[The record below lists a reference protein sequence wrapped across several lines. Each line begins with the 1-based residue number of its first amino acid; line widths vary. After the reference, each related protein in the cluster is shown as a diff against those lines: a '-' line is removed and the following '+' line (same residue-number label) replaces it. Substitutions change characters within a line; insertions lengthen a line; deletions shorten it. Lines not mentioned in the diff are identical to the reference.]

1 MEERL
6 DTGTRNS
13 LTGRAVV
20 NGNVFQADRIAI
32 ERFEVL
38 PAAAPPPPVPWGC
51 PAPLPGFENRVRE
64 LARLEGLFPGP
75 GHIALSGPGGVG
87 KTQLLARFADLH
99 ADSFPDG
106 ILYADLDAD
115 RRDGAVDV
123 GAVLA
128 DFLGELGV
136 EREQV
141 PASASARAARL
152 RARMRER
159 RAVVFLDNVRH
170 APEARPFLEL
180 GTQVFVISRRELR
193 ALRLDGA
200 DLVTVDPLDE
210 RAGTALLRR
219 WDERADEDTAR
230 RLVRLCGG
238 LPLALRLVAQRLLD
252 ADHRPLEDLVAELE
266 GAEAGADAV
275 LDRVVAE
282 FAPATADLYLRLGCS
297 PCDTFTGAT
306 AAASGALSAAAGLR
320 DLLVGHL
327 ATATAPTARESGG
340 SGTDAAD
347 PDGPRYRL
355 HDVVRAHARAWARE
369 RAQTGLRAE
378 VADGLL
384 DFYVERAAHADR
396 MVLGPRRLRLQ
407 PPPAGELP
415 FTGAAQALAW
425 LDAERANLL
434 AVVRE
439 AAACGRY
446 AQVWWLCESLWALYH
461 SLKHYGDWIEAHR
474 LGVVAAQHLARPD
487 VEVRMRNQLARAHLD
502 LGEFEEARAELER
515 AEVVLPLV
523 ADRQVRGVVWES
535 QALLNGAQG
544 RHAEAV
550 ELLRR
555 ALAANEGDPRGELMQ
570 RNQLAAALTRAGR
583 PAEALETL
591 AGAALAAQEQGDRAL
606 LMRLRLTEATVHRA
620 LGEAES
626 ARAYALEARDL
637 ASALEQRA
645 KLDQI
650 LSFLAELAEET
661 SDPDLLGSCRAA
673 LDRLRGPSGDGE
685 DGGAGSEVRGIGGDS
700 GGAGGDGG
708 GAGGIGGNGGGAGGD
723 GGGAG
728 GVDTPG
734 EPA

>member
-1 MEERL
+1 MH
-6 DTGTRNS
+6 
-13 LTGRAVV
+13 
-20 NGNVFQADRIAI
+20 GNVFQAARIEI
-32 ERFEVL
+32 ERFEVPP
-38 PAAAPPPPVPWGC
+38 PATPPPPVPWGC

-64 LARLEGLFPGP
+64 LARLKRLSPGR

-115 RRDGAVDV
+115 RRDGAANV
-123 GAVLA
+123 GAVLG

-136 EREQV
+136 RGEQV
-141 PASASARAARL
+141 PASDAARAARL
-152 RARMRER
+152 RSLLRQR
-159 RAVVFLDNVRH
+159 RSVVFLDNVRH

-200 DLVTVDPLDE
+200 DLITVDPLDE

-282 FAPATADLYLRLGCS
+282 FAPASADLYLRLGCS
-297 PCDTFTGAT
+297 PCDAFTRAT
-306 AAASGALSAAAGLR
+306 ATASGAPNAAAGLR

-327 ATATAPTARESGG
+327 ATATAPAARADGTR
-340 SGTDAAD
+340 GTDGGEPDAGEEGAGTGD

-369 RAQTGLRAE
+369 RAGTGLRAE

-407 PPPAGELP
+407 PPPTGPQP
-415 FTGAAQALAW
+415 FTGAAPALAW

-439 AAACGRY
+439 AAARGRY
-446 AQVWWLCESLWALYH
+446 EQVWWLCESLWALYH
-461 SLKHYGDWIEAHR
+461 SLKHYSDWIEAHR

-502 LGEFEEARAELER
+502 LGEFEEARVELER
-515 AEVVLPLV
+515 AEPVLPLV
-523 ADRQVRGVVWES
+523 ADAQVRAVVWES
-535 QALLNGAQG
+535 QALLHGARG

-550 ELLRR
+550 ELLRL
-555 ALAANEGDPRGELMQ
+555 ALAANEGDPRGELVQ

-591 AGAALAAQEQGDRAL
+591 AGAALAAQAQGERAL
-606 LMRLRLTEATVHRA
+606 LMRLRLTEATTYRA
-620 LGEAES
+620 LGEAE
-626 ARAYALEARDL
+626 RALTYALEARAL

-645 KLDQI
+645 KLDQV
-650 LSFLAELAEET
+650 LGFLAELAEEV
-661 SDPDLLGSCRAA
+661 SDPELLDSCRSA
-673 LDRLRGPSGDGE
+673 LGRSRGPSVDGTAV
-685 DGGAGSEVRGIGGDS
+685 DGTAVDGTAVGATGAESTD
-700 GGAGGDGG
+700 GAGGAESTD
-708 GAGGIGGNGGGAGGD
+708 GAGGAESTESTGGAD
-723 GGGAG
+723 GTNASGRG
-728 GVDTPG
+728 
-734 EPA
+734 PA